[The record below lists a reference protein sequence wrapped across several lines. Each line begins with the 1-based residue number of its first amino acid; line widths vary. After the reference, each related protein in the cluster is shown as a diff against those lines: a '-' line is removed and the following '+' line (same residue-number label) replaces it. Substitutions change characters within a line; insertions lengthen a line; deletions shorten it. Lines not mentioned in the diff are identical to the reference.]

1 MGLQPVIPYLANLFK
16 AYCLS
21 SNHIPLELDYLNAE
35 EIMQLSQIFHLKL
48 LLQKLLQIRDVN
60 ITISHDNLLINIE
73 DYDYNPMI
81 CLFHI

>member
-1 MGLQPVIPYLANLFK
+1 
-16 AYCLS
+16 
-21 SNHIPLELDYLNAE
+21 
-35 EIMQLSQIFHLKL
+35 MQLSQIFHLKL

-60 ITISHDNLLINIE
+60 ITISYDNLLINIE